1 MIEITGALR
10 IIISIVVL
18 ALIGVLTTFLIVLN
32 EYKRRV
38 LESERDYI
46 TDD

>member
-18 ALIGVLTTFLIVLN
+18 TLMGVLTTFLIVFN
-32 EYKRRV
+32 AHKKEIEEAIY
-38 LESERDYI
+38 ERI
-46 TDD
+46 KK